1 MHHKHY
7 GLNTNSFLRSLEKAW
22 DSADKDGPSKKQT
35 PVQTVQ
41 TETATPVSSRKGIL
55 KSRASSQK
63 RRLKELLSL
72 LTPPKKEFWRSSPG
86 LFAEN
91 SESESES
98 DGWIF
103 SPEKSPGLPSTAVPN
118 SPTASTRSRVSGIE
132 ELDSDDDA
140 FESNSW
146 DLPPLCP
153 FFPAVRLERVV
164 VTTDNEVIYSLL
176 RSLK

>member
-1 MHHKHY
+1 MQGDPLDLKEPT
-7 GLNTNSFLRSLEKAW
+7 GQ
-22 DSADKDGPSKKQT
+22 SKKQT
-35 PVQTVQ
+35 PVQTAP
-41 TETATPVSSRKGIL
+41 TEIATPASNRKGIL
-55 KSRASSQK
+55 KGRASSQK
-63 RRLKELLSL
+63 KRLKELLSL
-72 LTPPKKEFWRSSPG
+72 LTPPRKEFWRSSQG

-98 DGWIF
+98 DGWIC
-103 SPEKSPGLPSTAVPN
+103 SPPKSPGLPCTAVPN

-146 DLPPLCP
+146 EKWAEGGEVPPPDPPL
-153 FFPAVRLERVV
+153 
-164 VTTDNEVIYSLL
+164 TDNEVIYSLL